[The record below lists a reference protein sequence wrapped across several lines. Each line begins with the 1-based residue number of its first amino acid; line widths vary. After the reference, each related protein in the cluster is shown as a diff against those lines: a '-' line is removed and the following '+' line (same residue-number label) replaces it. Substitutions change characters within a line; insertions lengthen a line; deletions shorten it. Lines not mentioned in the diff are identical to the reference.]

1 MAWWAC
7 GVAPSTGKECGPGK
21 MDGSPSRMIA
31 VSVTA
36 NPVLEVSID
45 AVNVVPHTPGLPSQ
59 PV

>member
-1 MAWWAC
+1 
-7 GVAPSTGKECGPGK
+7 
-21 MDGSPSRMIA
+21 MIA
-31 VSVTA
+31 VSVAA